1 MVKRAAA
8 IDRIGPKTF
17 DLLEGRLNL
26 TLVRISQLAGDHARA
41 EKRTTV
47 LPEDVE
53 AGLDAVLGGGG
64 LPTPDSVFALVDR
77 LSTDDLVALINR
89 IQSWLQEHASK

>member
-1 MVKRAAA
+1 VVKRAAA

-17 DLLEGRLNL
+17 DLLEGR
-26 TLVRISQLAGDHARA
+26 
-41 EKRTTV
+41 